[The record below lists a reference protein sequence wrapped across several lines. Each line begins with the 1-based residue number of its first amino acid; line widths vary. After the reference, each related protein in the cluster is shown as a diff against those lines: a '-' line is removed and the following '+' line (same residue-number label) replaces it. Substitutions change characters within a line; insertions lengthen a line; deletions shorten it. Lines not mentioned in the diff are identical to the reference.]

1 MCFRISTACEM
12 TAILTLALGTGVS
25 TAETFVPEFLDSPS
39 SVTWTQ
45 YTDID
50 IDAAGAPH
58 VAYTGEGVGGNAR
71 LWYAWKSG
79 GLWQDDYY
87 VVGPYI
93 NFCAMDLD
101 GNGDAHFAVQGNSS
115 PDWLL
120 VYYHYSGGAWSV
132 EIPELPNVV
141 AGDTLVGDWP
151 DIVVDAS
158 FVPWISYQWKHDYAA
173 AEGDLRMAFKSGAT
187 WIIETVDGGP
197 DDVGEYTSITL
208 SNQGRPRIAYY
219 DRTNGNLMY
228 ARRSEVGSWTLEL
241 VDDLPDVGTWTD
253 IAVGPDGDVHISYV
267 NEVTRALRYARR
279 SGGAWATEAI
289 PDNHTTGDG
298 TSIAVDAN
306 GDPHIAYYHMSSD
319 RLRHCWKHDGVWDVE
334 HVDSTGDRGW
344 RPALVLDAD
353 DVPHLS
359 YMEEPTHD
367 VYYATYDLGVDVQDG
382 TPALVHSLRVFPN
395 PVVGGVP
402 VRVEYAAMTAA
413 GKTTDVGPADLS
425 VYDLSGRRVRTL
437 LSGGTASGT
446 LQWDGRTDRGT
457 LAAAGTYIVR
467 LEQGGAVVSR
477 RIQVVR

>member
-1 MCFRISTACEM
+1 
-12 TAILTLALGTGVS
+12 
-25 TAETFVPEFLDSPS
+25 
-39 SVTWTQ
+39 
-45 YTDID
+45 
-50 IDAAGAPH
+50 
-58 VAYTGEGVGGNAR
+58 
-71 LWYAWKSG
+71 
-79 GLWQDDYY
+79 
-87 VVGPYI
+87 
-93 NFCAMDLD
+93 
-101 GNGDAHFAVQGNSS
+101 
-115 PDWLL
+115 
-120 VYYHYSGGAWSV
+120 
-132 EIPELPNVV
+132 
-141 AGDTLVGDWP
+141 
-151 DIVVDAS
+151 
-158 FVPWISYQWKHDYAA
+158 
-173 AEGDLRMAFKSGAT
+173 
-187 WIIETVDGGP
+187 
-197 DDVGEYTSITL
+197 
-208 SNQGRPRIAYY
+208 
-219 DRTNGNLMY
+219 
-228 ARRSEVGSWTLEL
+228 